1 MTDLLDFTWLIP
13 AFPFAGACFIGF
25 LLLAF
30 NRTMNRLTKPSSF
43 VLIACATFSTIFSFI
58 DFNQNVSGE
67 LDINLIPL
75 DLLNISIP
83 LSVDKPALLVA
94 LALGLIVC
102 SVLIGSYLSLDRR
115 QGYIRYIVSIC
126 FAFSLILLFIFNGQM
141 FHLAYDS
148 IIS

>member
-1 MTDLLDFTWLIP
+1 MTDLLDFSWLIP
-13 AFPFAGACFIGF
+13 AFPFVGACSIGF

-43 VLIACATFSTIFSFI
+43 VLITCAAFSTIFSFI
-58 DFNQNVSGE
+58 DFQQNVSGK
-67 LDINLIPL
+67 LYIHPIPI
-75 DLLNISIP
+75 DLVDVSIP
-83 LSVDKPALLVA
+83 LSLDKPALLVA
-94 LALGLIVC
+94 LTLGLIV
-102 SVLIGSYLSLDRR
+102 SSILIGSYFKLDRR

-126 FAFSLILLFIFNGQM
+126 FAFSLILLLIFNGEI